1 MSRRHSRTRVV
12 EAGALT
18 ALAPLVAL
26 VPVWLLAL
34 LVLWL
39 PVRIW
44 WDVPYVVFTIGH
56 LALGV
61 VFFLRPVQRVV
72 LTRLMGTRAPSADEH
87 DRLVPAWR
95 RVAQA
100 SGVRPDR
107 FVLAVVDEDDVNA
120 FASGGHLLVVSSFAV
135 ESLPTDEL
143 AGVLA
148 HELSHHLGSHTVAL
162 TVAQWLSLP
171 ILLLARV
178 GFFLQNVAQAASDT
192 LMQRSEVL
200 VALGRVVAALL
211 TAVSWVFLSG
221 LMASQAL
228 ANLVGRS
235 AEFQADRRAVEL
247 GFGRELSRALRRVV
261 QAGHHQRPASLVERL
276 QASHPPAL
284 TRVARIDALLRQG
297 HHPSMGRPR
306 LDR

>member
-1 MSRRHSRTRVV
+1 MSRRRSTARVV

-39 PVRIW
+39 PTRWW
-44 WDVPYVVFTIGH
+44 WDVPFAAVALGH

-72 LTRLMGTRAPSADEH
+72 LARLMGTREPTPDEH
-87 DRLVPAWR
+87 ARLDPAWR
-95 RVAQA
+95 TVAQA
-100 SGVRPDR
+100 SRIRPDR
-107 FVLAVVDEDDVNA
+107 FVLTVVDEEDINA

-135 ESLPTDEL
+135 SHLPTDEL

-162 TVAQWLSLP
+162 TLAQWLSLP

-200 VALGRVVAALL
+200 VALGRLVAALL
-211 TAVSWVFLSG
+211 TAVSWLFLSG
-221 LMASQAL
+221 LIASQAL
-228 ANLVGRS
+228 ANVVGRG
-235 AEFQADRRAVEL
+235 AEFQADRRAVHL
-247 GFGRELSRALRRVV
+247 GFGRELSRALRRVIA
-261 QAGHHQRPASLVERL
+261 AGHVSRPATWLERV

-284 TRVARIDALLRQG
+284 TRVARIDALMRQG
-297 HHPSMGRPR
+297 SHPSMRRRPSAP
-306 LDR
+306 